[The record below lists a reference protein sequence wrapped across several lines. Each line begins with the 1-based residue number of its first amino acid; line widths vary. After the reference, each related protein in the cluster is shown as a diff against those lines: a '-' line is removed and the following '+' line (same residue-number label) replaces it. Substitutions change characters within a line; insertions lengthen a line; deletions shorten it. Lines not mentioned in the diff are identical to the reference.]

1 MKDWLIAFAQAVG
14 LVALVIFAVAA
25 MVHLAYGQQPKCEIS
40 ELYSIAWT
48 THNPTERH
56 QQMMEWLG
64 NKGASCKFEELLNI
78 WNNLSEWAGAAD
90 SAPLRAKLIE
100 LYERLPKK

>member
-1 MKDWLIAFAQAVG
+1 MKDWLIALGQAVG
-14 LVALVIFAVAA
+14 LFILVLWAIAA
-25 MVHLAYGQQPKCEIS
+25 MVHGAHGQQPKCAIS
-40 ELYSIAWT
+40 EFYSIAWT

-64 NKGASCKFEELLNI
+64 SRGPSCNFEQLLNI
-78 WNNLSEWAGAAD
+78 WNNLAEWAGTAD
-90 SAPLRAKLIE
+90 STPLRAKVIE

>member
-1 MKDWLIAFAQAVG
+1 
-14 LVALVIFAVAA
+14 LVALIIVFVGT
-25 MVHLAYGQQPKCEIS
+25 VVRLAHGQQPKCEIS
-40 ELYSIAWT
+40 EFYAIAWT

-56 QQMMEWLG
+56 QKMLDWLG
-64 NKGASCKFEELLNI
+64 SKGPSCKFEQLLHI

-90 SAPLRAKLIE
+90 SAPLRANVIE